1 MLNRFLQEK
10 RIQLQVYILFKTNLI
25 VNVLQRL
32 LRNYIKCSNQY
43 FIVVFINQS
52 APTLYLFIVMYCEEI
67 IVHLLPQEVIE
78 RNSAIVNNKLIQ
90 CLVSAYLLLHR

>member
-43 FIVVFINQS
+43 FHSRFYSPECHQS
-52 APTLYLFIVMYCEEI
+52 VSFDSNVLR
-67 IVHLLPQEVIE
+67 
-78 RNSAIVNNKLIQ
+78 RNRCSSLATG
-90 CLVSAYLLLHR
+90 SE